1 MRIKRIY
8 IENYKSLKEVK
19 VELNEGVNVF
29 IGKNNTGKSNII
41 DALTFFSNIAKG
53 GVSLNKHEYK
63 ETVFGKD
70 SEKEISFDL
79 EYIIS
84 DEEMSSLFSKLQLQN
99 ISFDDFKK
107 SVQNIV
113 KHIVKLGSFKLLEE
127 WFFGYFNENKI
138 LYGEGFWR
146 DDGMYERQI
155 IENFKEGITNENW
168 NLTSYG
174 ASSPPEP
181 LLHAP
186 TRHTPIKPEE
196 NLLLLLHDFV
206 VSFKNLSPVRNSPET
221 LEVYGGF
228 ELKPDASNL
237 PQVLNSIASSNR
249 SLFDTIIKSAR
260 EIIEE
265 ISEIR
270 APVRERTRET
280 YLSIVEPSFGDIEFT
295 WNYISSGTK
304 EILYLITLLHTT
316 PKGSLLMMEEPEIH
330 LHPDAIPK
338 FLSLAEKICREDNK
352 QILITTHSPIL
363 IDALSFDKISIVTKE
378 NGMTIVK
385 SFKEFTNVEK
395 EFAKQG
401 ILKSWLLL
409 PQAKL
414 LPFAKF
420 VLITEGR
427 DDVKVW
433 GKFIEKSN
441 LFPDQKEIK
450 VIKGEEDKE
459 EKGGWTMA
467 IKKMGLL
474 KLLNDLGILSIPFMG
489 VLDSDNRK
497 DEKIHKLQEA
507 NFSSDNYYCILSK
520 GEIEDY
526 LLDSK
531 AISKVTGKGVEE
543 VDKAII
549 ASKGSGK
556 KKLAKVFKI
565 LGFSE
570 PSAETKELLV
580 ANLETHPQEI
590 ESMLQSISEKIQKS
604 SV

>member
-1 MRIKRIY
+1 
-8 IENYKSLKEVK
+8 L
-19 VELNEGVNVF
+19 
-29 IGKNNTGKSNII
+29 
-41 DALTFFSNIAKG
+41 
-53 GVSLNKHEYK
+53 
-63 ETVFGKD
+63 
-70 SEKEISFDL
+70 FDL

-84 DEEMSSLFSKLQLQN
+84 DEEMLSLFSKLQLQN
-99 ISFDDFKK
+99 ILSFDDFEK
-107 SVQNIV
+107 SVQNIIRHV
-113 KHIVKLGSFKLLEE
+113 VKLGSFKLLEE
-127 WFFGYFNENKI
+127 RVFIYFNENEI
-138 LYGEGFWR
+138 LYDEGFWR
-146 DDGMYERQI
+146 DDGMYARQI

-174 ASSPPEP
+174 AGSPPES
-181 LLHAP
+181 LLYAP

-206 VSFKNLSPVRNSPET
+206 ASFKNLNPVRNSPET
-221 LEVYGGF
+221 LKVYGEI

-237 PQVLNSIASSNR
+237 PQVLNCLNR
-249 SLFDTIIKSAR
+249 RLFDTIMKSAR

-270 APVRERTRET
+270 APVRERTSDA
-280 YLSIVEPSFGDIEFT
+280 YLSIVEPSFEDEFT
-295 WNYISSGTK
+295 WNYISSGIK

-316 PKGSLLMMEEPEIH
+316 PKGSLLMIEEPEIH
-330 LHPDAIPK
+330 LHPDALPK
-338 FLSLAEKICREDNK
+338 FLSLAEKVCREDNK

-378 NGMTIVK
+378 KGITIVK

-507 NFSSDNYYCILSK
+507 NFSSDNYCCILSK

-556 KKLAKVFKI
+556 KKLAKVFKN
-565 LGFSE
+565 LEFSE

-580 ANLETHPQEI
+580 ANLETCPQEI

-604 SV
+604 SAR

>member
-1 MRIKRIY
+1 M
-8 IENYKSLKEVK
+8 
-19 VELNEGVNVF
+19 
-29 IGKNNTGKSNII
+29 
-41 DALTFFSNIAKG
+41 
-53 GVSLNKHEYK
+53 
-63 ETVFGKD
+63 
-70 SEKEISFDL
+70 DL
-79 EYIIS
+79 
-84 DEEMSSLFSKLQLQN
+84 L
-99 ISFDDFKK
+99 
-107 SVQNIV
+107 
-113 KHIVKLGSFKLLEE
+113 
-127 WFFGYFNENKI
+127 
-138 LYGEGFWR
+138 
-146 DDGMYERQI
+146 
-155 IENFKEGITNENW
+155 
-168 NLTSYG
+168 
-174 ASSPPEP
+174 
-181 LLHAP
+181 
-186 TRHTPIKPEE
+186 EE

-206 VSFKNLSPVRNSPET
+206 VSFKNLSPVRSSPET

-249 SLFDTIIKSAR
+249 RLFDTIIKSVR
-260 EIIEE
+260 EIVEE

-270 APVRERTRET
+270 APVREGTRET
-280 YLSIVEPSFGDIEFT
+280 YLSIVEPSFENVEFT
-295 WNYISSGTK
+295 WKYVSSGTK
-304 EILYLITLLHTT
+304 EILYLITLLHTI

-338 FLSLAEKICREDNK
+338 FLSLAEKVCREDNK

-378 NGMTIVK
+378 NGITIVK

-401 ILKSWLLL
+401 ILMSWLLL

-433 GKFIEKSN
+433 EKFIEKSN
-441 LFPDQKEIK
+441 LFPDSEEIK
-450 VIKGEEDKE
+450 VIRGEE
-459 EKGGWTMA
+459 EKGGWTVV
-467 IKKMGLL
+467 IKIMGLL
-474 KLLNDLGILSIPFMG
+474 KLLKDLGILSIPFKG

-507 NFSSDNYYCILSK
+507 NFSSDSYYCILSK

-526 LLDSK
+526 LLDSE
-531 AISKVTGKGVEE
+531 AISKVTGKSIEE

-556 KKLAKVFKI
+556 KKLAKVFKN

-580 ANLETHPQEI
+580 ANLETLPQEI
-590 ESMLQSISEKIQKS
+590 ESMLQSISKKIQKS
-604 SV
+604 SVR

>member
-19 VELNEGVNVF
+19 VELNEGINVF

-53 GVSLNKHEYK
+53 RVSLNEHEYK

-70 SEKEISFDL
+70 IEKEILFDL

-84 DEEMSSLFSKLQLQN
+84 DEEISSLFSKLQLQN

-107 SVQNIV
+107 SIQNIRHV
-113 KHIVKLGSFKLLEE
+113 VKLHSRPFTLLQEE
-127 WFFGYFNENKI
+127 LYCYFNENEI
-138 LYGEGFWR
+138 LYGKGFWKN
-146 DDGMYERQI
+146 DMYEHQI
-155 IENFKEGITNENW
+155 IENLKEGITNENW

-174 ASSPPEP
+174 ASSPPDA
-181 LLHAP
+181 LLHIDA
-186 TRHTPIKPEE
+186 TTHTPKPEE

-206 VSFKNLSPVRNSPET
+206 ALFKNLSPVRSSPET

-228 ELKPDASNL
+228 ELKHDASNL

-249 SLFDTIIKSAR
+249 RLFDTIIKSAR

-280 YLSIVEPSFGDIEFT
+280 YLSIVEPSFEDLEFT

-338 FLSLAEKICREDNK
+338 FLSLAEKKCREDNK

-378 NGMTIVK
+378 NGITIVK

-441 LFPDQKEIK
+441 LFPDSEEIK
-450 VIKGEEDKE
+450 VIRGEEDKE

-526 LLDSK
+526 LLDPK
-531 AISKVTGKGVEE
+531 AISKVTGKGVED

>member
-53 GVSLNKHEYK
+53 RVSLNEHEYK

-70 SEKEISFDL
+70 IEKEILFDL

-84 DEEMSSLFSKLQLQN
+84 DEEMLSLFSKLQLQN
-99 ISFDDFKK
+99 ILSFDDFEK
-107 SVQNIV
+107 SVQNIIRHV
-113 KHIVKLGSFKLLEE
+113 VKLGSFKLLEE
-127 WFFGYFNENKI
+127 RVFSYFNENEI
-138 LYGEGFWR
+138 LYDEGFWR
-146 DDGMYERQI
+146 DDGMYARQI

-168 NLTSYG
+168 NLMSYG
-174 ASSPPEP
+174 AGSPPES
-181 LLHAP
+181 LLYAP

-206 VSFKNLSPVRNSPET
+206 TSFKNLNPVRNSPET
-221 LEVYGGF
+221 LKVYGEI

-237 PQVLNSIASSNR
+237 PQVLNCLNR
-249 SLFDTIIKSAR
+249 RLFDTIMKSAR

-270 APVRERTRET
+270 APVRERTSDA
-280 YLSIVEPSFGDIEFT
+280 YLSIVEPSFEDEFT
-295 WNYISSGTK
+295 WNYISSGIK

-316 PKGSLLMMEEPEIH
+316 PKGSLLMIEEPEIH

-338 FLSLAEKICREDNK
+338 FLSLAEKVCREDNK

-378 NGMTIVK
+378 KGITIVK

-556 KKLAKVFKI
+556 KKLTNVFKN
-565 LGFSE
+565 LVFSE

-580 ANLETHPQEI
+580 ANLETCPQEI
-590 ESMLQSISEKIQKS
+590 ESILQSISEKIQKS
-604 SV
+604 SAR